1 MRTLALGVRRWRI
14 DYEKIAAVLG
24 LLIGSW
30 AVAYGVGRALYAAIG

>member
-1 MRTLALGVRRWRI
+1 MRALALNARRGRI

-30 AVAYGVGRALYAAIG
+30 AVAYGIGRVVFALVG